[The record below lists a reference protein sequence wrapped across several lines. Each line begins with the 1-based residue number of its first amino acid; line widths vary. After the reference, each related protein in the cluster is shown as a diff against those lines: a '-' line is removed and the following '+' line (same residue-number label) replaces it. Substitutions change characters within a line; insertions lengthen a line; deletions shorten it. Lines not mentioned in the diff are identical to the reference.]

1 MPGIVM
7 DDAGA
12 SGASQATGYQ
22 SLHNDILKSSY
33 SRDRG
38 GDAGNQKNGAS
49 YPNGSLDDQPPTGQA
64 GEIFRNIDRRN
75 TTQEGLSTAL
85 TTLPPELEHISQ
97 GFFPFA
103 KLINRAVQQCWN
115 DLTDLITELAEVQ
128 MPPSNAPN
136 GKPTGNQSNENIH
149 KKVRILEFAQAKR
162 VEFIKL
168 LVLSQWSRQAAD
180 VSKLIDLQ
188 AFIRMRYDAYNRAL
202 LSVGDMKRDL
212 IGAQMGNHDLKTAL
226 EVLSTGKVA
235 RLSEVGLSLPCTL
248 VVVHESN

>member
-1 MPGIVM
+1 M

-12 SGASQATGYQ
+12 SGASQARGFQ
-22 SLHNDILKSSY
+22 SLHNDISKASH
-33 SRDRG
+33 SRDRE
-38 GDAGNQKNGAS
+38 GDVGHQKNGAS
-49 YPNGSLDDQPPTGQA
+49 YPNGSLGDRAPTGQA
-64 GEIFRNIDRRN
+64 REIFGNIDGGSA
-75 TTQEGLSTAL
+75 THESLSTAL

-128 MPPSNAPN
+128 IPPSNAPN

-162 VEFIKL
+162 AEFIKL

-202 LSVGDMKRDL
+202 LRVGDMKRDL

-235 RLSEVGLSLPCTL
+235 RLSEVGLSLLYTL
-248 VVVHESN
+248 VLVPESN

>member
-7 DDAGA
+7 EDAGTSGTSQMA
-12 SGASQATGYQ
+12 SYQ
-22 SLHNDILKSSY
+22 SLHNDVSKSFH
-33 SRDRG
+33 SRATGVNVDMEE
-38 GDAGNQKNGAS
+38 NGANF
-49 YPNGSLDDQPPTGQA
+49 PNGSLGDRAAAGQA
-64 GEIFRNIDRRN
+64 MEVFRNIDERSA
-75 TTQEGLSTAL
+75 TQEHISATLSM
-85 TTLPPELEHISQ
+85 LPPELEHISQ

-115 DLTDLITELAEVQ
+115 DLTDLITELAELQ
-128 MPPSNAPN
+128 MGSNNMPN
-136 GKPTGNQSNENIH
+136 GKPNGNQSNENIH

-162 VEFIKL
+162 AEFIKL

-188 AFIRMRYDAYNRAL
+188 AFIRTRYDAYNRAL
-202 LSVGDMKRDL
+202 LRVGDMKRDL

-235 RLSEVGLSLPCTL
+235 YMSEVGCPTCAFVMVPNL
-248 VVVHESN
+248 N